1 MKLSPMPNQLRY
13 ITNENGEQI
22 GVVLNI
28 EHYQHLR
35 TQIEANVDA
44 ELLAGISSA
53 ELEALAES
61 MLAPSAQM
69 RLN

>member
-1 MKLSPMPNQLRY
+1 MPNQLRY

-35 TQIEANVDA
+35 TQIETNVDA
-44 ELLAGISSA
+44 ELLAEISNA
-53 ELEALAES
+53 ELQALAES